1 MSTASPRKL
10 TMVDPL
16 LPYEGRPN
24 FNQTNRFQ
32 YPSNPAYGSIDYS
45 NQPSIWQ
52 LYADSVINN
61 PEKSAVK
68 TRLDNFKWR
77 KEHRDVVSAYQKIH
91 RRPTPPPPR
100 QLTPPPSIAQSQQFD
115 SDLPMM
121 GIEEFTG
128 IQVDPEYSFRL
139 DNIPLAFNALDDPIL
154 DYNSISGLTGGPGDQ
169 FVGPEPET
177 QRNNDYLFEPL
188 QMYGFNNGAT
198 DDIELDF
205 REIVGDSIMQN
216 GDEMR
221 DEAYYMQQ
229 QQQRQ
234 QKQRSQQQRQ
244 QQQQQQRQQQQ
255 QQFYN
260 NTPQSYREPIQEHQY
275 PDFIP
280 NFSTNDQRYHSNGSS
295 SSYLPSQQYS
305 SSSFGIDPP
314 VISKQHT
321 RKAYRKNAIR
331 SYLPQQPAD
340 SHKEFIDHKWDSFSE
355 PKAHINGGQVMP
367 NSSFAFENDVAS
379 RSVGNEYD
387 SSSYGASYPN
397 SAGNSMQ
404 NLGGGS
410 MNSSMNSSMSSLL
423 NGGYGSTMGTS
434 QQRSDPAY
442 PPYSHQSGSAMSQL
456 HPPKSESTSATPEEQ
471 EKETQAAEP
480 QKAKQEPL
488 QCFNCQTTT
497 TPLWRRDDDGH
508 ALCNA
513 CGLFYKL
520 HGVSRPLKLKTD
532 VIKRRNRTPDDIP
545 IPSRRR
551 GLRKRHQG
559 FFERSRQVTP
569 IAPSP
574 SPPARK
580 LEPSPQ
586 PTPR

>member
-1 MSTASPRKL
+1 
-10 TMVDPL
+10 
-16 LPYEGRPN
+16 
-24 FNQTNRFQ
+24 
-32 YPSNPAYGSIDYS
+32 
-45 NQPSIWQ
+45 
-52 LYADSVINN
+52 
-61 PEKSAVK
+61 
-68 TRLDNFKWR
+68 
-77 KEHRDVVSAYQKIH
+77 
-91 RRPTPPPPR
+91 
-100 QLTPPPSIAQSQQFD
+100 
-115 SDLPMM
+115 
-121 GIEEFTG
+121 
-128 IQVDPEYSFRL
+128 
-139 DNIPLAFNALDDPIL
+139 
-154 DYNSISGLTGGPGDQ
+154 
-169 FVGPEPET
+169 
-177 QRNNDYLFEPL
+177 
-188 QMYGFNNGAT
+188 
-198 DDIELDF
+198 
-205 REIVGDSIMQN
+205 
-216 GDEMR
+216 
-221 DEAYYMQQ
+221 
-229 QQQRQ
+229 
-234 QKQRSQQQRQ
+234 
-244 QQQQQQRQQQQ
+244 
-255 QQFYN
+255 
-260 NTPQSYREPIQEHQY
+260 
-275 PDFIP
+275 
-280 NFSTNDQRYHSNGSS
+280 
-295 SSYLPSQQYS
+295 
-305 SSSFGIDPP
+305 
-314 VISKQHT
+314 
-321 RKAYRKNAIR
+321 
-331 SYLPQQPAD
+331 
-340 SHKEFIDHKWDSFSE
+340 
-355 PKAHINGGQVMP
+355 
-367 NSSFAFENDVAS
+367 
-379 RSVGNEYD
+379 
-387 SSSYGASYPN
+387 
-397 SAGNSMQ
+397 
-404 NLGGGS
+404 